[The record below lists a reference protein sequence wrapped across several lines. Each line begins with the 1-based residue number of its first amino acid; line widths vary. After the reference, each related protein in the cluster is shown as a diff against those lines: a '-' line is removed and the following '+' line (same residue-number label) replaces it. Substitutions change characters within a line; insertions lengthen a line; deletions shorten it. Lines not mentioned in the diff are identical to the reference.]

1 MIGRYVCFA
10 PDAAATGRLGAALG
24 RVLPPGAVVLLHG
37 DLGAGKTTFVQ
48 GIARG
53 LGIEDAI
60 ASPTFVLVR
69 SYVTPAA
76 SPEHAGRRLVHAD
89 LYRLRGRADAAD
101 LGLDEDLA
109 GGAIVAVEW
118 PERAA
123 GLWPAD
129 ALDVALRAVSASAGA
144 TDSSATLSDDG
155 THAGSDGPSDRDRD
169 DGSIDANRPID
180 LPDADGAE
188 AEPRRLI
195 FTARTEDGAAL
206 IAAFVAELGRAALDE
221 DARVAGVA
229 TDQAGAP
236 PPRGAS
242 R

>member
-1 MIGRYVCFA
+1 MIGRYVCFT
-10 PDAAATGRLGAALG
+10 PDAAATGHMGAALG
-24 RVLPPGAVVLLHG
+24 RVLPPGTVVLLRG
-37 DLGAGKTTFVQ
+37 GLGAGKTTFVQ

-53 LGIEDAI
+53 LGIQDVI

-69 SYVTPAA
+69 SYTATA

-89 LYRLRGRADAAD
+89 LYRLRGQADAAD

-118 PERAA
+118 PERAP

-129 ALDVALRAVSASAGA
+129 ALDVAMGAVPASAGA
-144 TDSSATLSDDG
+144 TVSSATLSDDPTRVG
-155 THAGSDGPSDRDRD
+155 GDGPSGRDRD
-169 DGSIDANRPID
+169 AGAIDANRPID
-180 LPDADGAE
+180 LPDAAGTE
-188 AEPRRLI
+188 AEPRRLT
-195 FTARTEDGAAL
+195 FTARTADGAAL
-206 IAAFVAELGRAALDE
+206 IAAFVAELDRAALDE

-229 TDQAGAP
+229 TDQAGAT
-236 PPRGAS
+236 PRGGAS